1 VRDVPY
7 PKRNVHRGSRLSGI
21 ARSRS
26 EFPLPTSAAF
36 PSFPAP
42 LQAALF
48 TNEDPEGFH
57 AANLQNRPS

>member
-1 VRDVPY
+1 LEDTGLEI
-7 PKRNVHRGSRLSGI
+7 NAACQAAG
-21 ARSRS
+21 
-26 EFPLPTSAAF
+26 FPLPTPAAF

-48 TNEDPEGFH
+48 TNEDPEGLH